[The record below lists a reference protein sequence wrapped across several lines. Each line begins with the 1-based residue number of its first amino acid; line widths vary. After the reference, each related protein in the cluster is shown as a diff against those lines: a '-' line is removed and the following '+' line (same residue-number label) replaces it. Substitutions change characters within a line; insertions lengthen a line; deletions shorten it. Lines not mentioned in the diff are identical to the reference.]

1 MGAVKTSLA
10 TSLVRFSKVAAT
22 WVAFS
27 PRFSVA
33 FSGEVCAMTLD
44 NRDMEW
50 IQRAIDARCV
60 AMDPKIS
67 AVDARLGELVLR
79 SDVIGAVLALVQL
92 AASPTESV
100 KVLRQLGS
108 ATEKAAKAQ
117 AALAAERRKL
127 DEDKAAFGRKVAAD
141 EAALEQA
148 RDLLKRTKSD
158 IEREAVR
165 RHIKEHG
172 LPRDPRTALVPVG
185 PGGLTRE
192 PDLSER
198 PVDAHFL

>member
-1 MGAVKTSLA
+1 
-10 TSLVRFSKVAAT
+10 
-22 WVAFS
+22 
-27 PRFSVA
+27 
-33 FSGEVCAMTLD
+33 MTLD
-44 NRDMEW
+44 NRDVEF
-50 IQRAIDARCV
+50 IDRAINASREVIDR
-60 AMDPKIS
+60 KIS

-79 SDVIGAVLALVQL
+79 SDVIGAVLALCAL
-92 AASPTESV
+92 AANPTESA
-100 KVLRQLGS
+100 KVLRQFQG
-108 ATEKAAKAQ
+108 ATDKVVKAQ
-117 AALAAERRKL
+117 GALAAERKKL

-141 EAALEQA
+141 EKALDEA
-148 RDLLKRTKSD
+148 RELLKRTKSD

-198 PVDAHFL
+198 PVDAHFS